1 MRSSL
6 LRIVIATALVF
17 VFATAPV
24 TAATCE
30 GGYGVPQQWESTF
43 RYYNSSAQMVGWE
56 IYTCD
61 DFHISR
67 GTLSGTWMEE
77 TDIDCCTGQTQ
88 HAIFYWC
95 PTYQDWVEVAYVGD
109 TTCP

>member
-1 MRSSL
+1 MRSL
-6 LRIVIATALVF
+6 LRIVIAVALLSLASVS
-17 VFATAPV
+17 AG
-24 TAATCE
+24 AATCE

-43 RYYNSSAQMVGWE
+43 RYYNSSAQVVGWE
-56 IYTCD
+56 RYTCD
-61 DFHISR
+61 DLYFAR

-95 PTYQDWVEVAYVGD
+95 PIYQDWYEVAYVGD
-109 TTCP
+109 TNCS